1 MISLLVDVAYSR
13 NMLFVVLLLDELQ
26 HQLSREIKTIGK
38 GDCICEYVEKLL
50 TLYLSRENL
59 VLEGDQQ
66 KKHQL
71 DSYRWYFLLKIPP
84 MYQVGE

>member
-66 KKHQL
+66 KKT
-71 DSYRWYFLLKIPP
+71 SARLLQMVFSFENPSNVP
-84 MYQVGE
+84 GW